1 MDQIAFD
8 RHHGG
13 VDLCSTVVDFS
24 VSTNPFGAPPAVL
37 EAYHRA
43 AAAIGVYPDPYA
55 ATLTAAIADH
65 LGVAPANV
73 LASNGSTQLFYLIAR
88 VLRPRRPFV
97 VIPTFSEIANSL
109 LTMAAAPSSVV
120 LRRERHFQ
128 FDLDDLNLALA
139 AGADALFLGRPN
151 SPTGSTIDLR
161 IVSAIAQRCAA
172 ARCWCVIDEAFI
184 DFADDPASAVALVKE
199 CERMIVVRSMTKLYG
214 IPGLRL
220 GYLVASARVTS
231 ELTRALEPWSVSG
244 PAAAVGIACLAQP
257 DGWREAI
264 RDAIRGERAFLAQQ
278 LAALPGFSVYP
289 STANFLMFEAHTQGA
304 RVFSSH
310 MRECGIAVRDLTTLP
325 GAGPGFYRIAVR
337 SRPDNIR
344 LLEAARS
351 HR

>member
-1 MDQIAFD
+1 MDPIGLD
-8 RHHGG
+8 RYHGG
-13 VDLCSTVVDFS
+13 VDACSTLLDFS

-43 AAAIGVYPDPYA
+43 AATIGAYPEPYA
-55 ATLTAAIADH
+55 ATLTAAISER

-73 LASNGSTQLFYLIAR
+73 LAGNGSTQLFYLIAR

-109 LTMAAAPSSVV
+109 LTIAAAPSSVV
-120 LRRERHFQ
+120 LRPERRFQ
-128 FDLDDLNLALA
+128 FDLGDIIVALT
-139 AGADALFLGRPN
+139 AGADAVFLGRPN
-151 SPTGSTIDLR
+151 SPTGSTIDLG

-172 ARCWCVIDEAFI
+172 SRCWCVIDEAFI
-184 DFADDPASAVALVKE
+184 DFADDPASAVALVKQFDS
-199 CERMIVVRSMTKLYG
+199 MIVVRSMTKLYA

-220 GYLVASARVTS
+220 GYLVASTSVVS
-231 ELTRALEPWSVSG
+231 ELARALEPWSVSG

-257 DGWREAI
+257 DSWVEAL
-264 RDAIRGERAFLAQQ
+264 RDSIRGERAFLTQQ
-278 LAALPGFSVYP
+278 LAALSGFSVYP
-289 STANFLMFEAHTQGA
+289 STANFLMFETGAGGA
-304 RVFSSH
+304 RAFSSN
-310 MRECGIAVRDLTTLP
+310 MRDCGIAVRDLAALP

-351 HR
+351 QR